1 MQHGAW
7 NSLQVLG
14 PDRNWCFLWF
24 LAGTYTCPEKEL
36 ERMSQHI
43 FWSSTW
49 RFGFASTSF
58 HPQTFSCL
66 FCIIKKAMPKAHF
79 PYCKRRKYVCKFRS
93 QQHCSEHMRDK
104 DGNEIS
110 RLGHAKNTT
119 LVSLYDS
126 LSGDAWL
133 RMGNHGPMAQCTLGT
148 LLRAKGVQKAAEA
161 VEIQHQELTDWIRW
175 AMNMAE
181 LKICEHSAVTIGFQY
196 IPMNPAES
204 TCATSMQARLWFWP
218 LQQHHRRGYP

>member
-119 LVSLYDS
+119 LISLYDS

-133 RMGNHGPMAQCTLGT
+133 RMGNHGPSWPNGT
-148 LLRAKGVQKAAEA
+148 MYTRHAIARQGCAKSCGS
-161 VEIQHQELTDWIRW
+161 
-175 AMNMAE
+175 
-181 LKICEHSAVTIGFQY
+181 CG
-196 IPMNPAES
+196 NPTPGAH
-204 TCATSMQARLWFWP
+204 RLN
-218 LQQHHRRGYP
+218 

>member
-58 HPQTFSCL
+58 HPQTFLVCFALS
-66 FCIIKKAMPKAHF
+66 
-79 PYCKRRKYVCKFRS
+79 RKPCQKPTSHTVSVANMYVNSGPSSIAVSICGTRMEMKYRA
-93 QQHCSEHMRDK
+93 
-104 DGNEIS
+104 
-110 RLGHAKNTT
+110 LAT
-119 LVSLYDS
+119 LRTQLWYPSMTLWVVMLD
-126 LSGDAWL
+126 WEWVT
-133 RMGNHGPMAQCTLGT
+133 MAQWHN
-148 LLRAKGVQKAAEA
+148 V
-161 VEIQHQELTDWIRW
+161 H
-175 AMNMAE
+175 
-181 LKICEHSAVTIGFQY
+181 
-196 IPMNPAES
+196 
-204 TCATSMQARLWFWP
+204 
-218 LQQHHRRGYP
+218 